1 MKKMRTLRFSAILA
15 LLLSFGLCGHVGAQ
29 SILKG
34 LGKKALEK
42 VQGKVEDK
50 TLETVDKTAD
60 DLLSGGLFKKKKK
73 EADEKKDAAAD
84 TDAAAEQKTAPA
96 TKGGEGEKK
105 AAAISWN
112 NYDFVSGDVILFE
125 DNLEGEKL
133 GEFPSKWDAFS
144 GAAEVVKFDGQ
155 SVINTQDATIT
166 PLFAD
171 NKVYLTDESTV
182 EFDIYVWSEKAY
194 KAQTGSDDGVG
205 LNEYRVILGAGDKI
219 ERVNENAD
227 NMSLFLQITACS
239 DAPTEEFSYA
249 WSTPSGDIREGRYEI
264 KGIQRDAWHHVAIS
278 FNKRAYK
285 VYFDNQRVANI
296 PNALAPKFVQLQGSY
311 DYERLYFWRNVR
323 IAKGAVPLYDRL
335 QSEGKIVTYAITFD
349 TGKATIKPEST
360 GEINRITKIM
370 TDDASIKFEVQGHC
384 DNTGTDAVN
393 DKLSQQRAEAIVA
406 ALVGNGIAADRLTA
420 VGKGSKEPVADNG
433 TDEGRAKNR
442 RVVFVK
448 K

>member
-1 MKKMRTLRFSAILA
+1 MKTFRFSAIVA
-15 LLLSFGLCGHVGAQ
+15 LLFSFALCEHVDAQ
-29 SILKG
+29 GILKG

-42 VQGKVEDK
+42 VQGKVENK

-60 DLLSGGLFKKKKK
+60 DLLDGSLFKKKKK
-73 EADEKKDAAAD
+73 EADEKANEAADAQQATEQNAAPEPNAAA
-84 TDAAAEQKTAPA
+84 A
-96 TKGGEGEKK
+96 GKK
-105 AAAISWN
+105 NAAIAWN
-112 NYDFVSGDVILFE
+112 NYDFVSGDVLLFE

-144 GAAEVVKFDGQ
+144 GAAEVVNFDGQ
-155 SVINTQDATIT
+155 MVMNTQNGIVTL
-166 PLFAD
+166 LFAD

-182 EFDIYVWSEKAY
+182 EFDLYVWSEKAY

-205 LNEYRVILGAGDKI
+205 LNAYAVILGAGDKI
-219 ERVNENAD
+219 ERASQGAD
-227 NMSLFLQITACS
+227 NMSLYFQITACS
-239 DAPTEEFSYA
+239 DAPTEEIFYA
-249 WSTPSGDIREGRYEI
+249 WRTPSGDVREGQYEI
-264 KGIQRDAWHHVAIS
+264 KGIERDAWHHVAIS

-285 VYFDNQRVANI
+285 VYFDSQRVANI
-296 PNALAPKFVQLQGSY
+296 PNALAPKFVQLQGTY

-335 QSEGKIVTYAITFD
+335 ASEGKIVTYAITFD
-349 TGKATIKPEST
+349 TGKATVKPEST

-370 TDDASIKFEVQGHC
+370 TDDAFIKFEVQGHC
-384 DNTGTDAVN
+384 DNTGSDSLN

-406 ALVGNGIAADRLTA
+406 ALVGNGIAAGRLTA
-420 VGKGSKEPVADNG
+420 VGKGSHEPLADNS
-433 TDEGRAKNR
+433 TPEGRAKNR